1 MNQGITL
8 KDLLAFGSIGATI
21 IAGAFFFGG
30 LAARVE
36 TLEHSTVTAE
46 RMATLESEVRAM
58 RSSTDELKTSIKD
71 LVRTVRQDH
80 REP

>member
-30 LAARVE
+30 LAARVQA
-36 TLEHSTVTAE
+36 LEQSTVTAE
-46 RMATLESEVRAM
+46 RIATLEGEVRAM
-58 RSSTDELKTSIKD
+58 RASTDELKGSIKD
-71 LVRTVRQDH
+71 LVRAVKNDR
-80 REP
+80 

>member
-8 KDLLAFGSIGATI
+8 KDLIAFGSIGATV

-46 RMATLESEVRAM
+46 RMATLEGEVRAM
-58 RSSTDELKTSIKD
+58 RTSTDDLKNNIQD
-71 LVRTVRQDH
+71 LVRAVKRDK
-80 REP
+80 

>member
-30 LAARVE
+30 LAARVQA
-36 TLEHSTVTAE
+36 LEHSTVTAE
-46 RMATLESEVRAM
+46 RMATLEGEVRAM
-58 RSSTDELKTSIKD
+58 RASTDELKTSVKD
-71 LVRTVRQDH
+71 LVRAVRQD
-80 REP
+80 R

>member
-30 LAARVE
+30 LAARVQA
-36 TLEHSTVTAE
+36 LEHSTVTAE
-46 RMATLESEVRAM
+46 RMATLEGEVRAM
-58 RSSTDELKTSIKD
+58 RASTDDLKTSVKD
-71 LVRTVRQDH
+71 LVRAVKADR
-80 REP
+80 

>member
-46 RMATLESEVRAM
+46 RIATLEAEVRTM
-58 RSSTDELKTSIKD
+58 RESTDDLKGSIKD
-71 LVRTVRQDH
+71 LVQAVKADK
-80 REP
+80 

>member
-30 LAARVE
+30 LAARVQ

-46 RMATLESEVRAM
+46 RIATLEGEVRGM
-58 RSSTDELKTSIKD
+58 RQSTDEMKASMKE
-71 LVRTVRQDH
+71 LVAAVRRD
-80 REP
+80 R

>member
-1 MNQGITL
+1 MNQGVTL

-36 TLEHSTVTAE
+36 QLEHSTVTAE
-46 RMATLESEVRAM
+46 RIATLEAEVRTM
-58 RSSTDELKTSIKD
+58 RESTDELKGSIKD
-71 LVRTVRQDH
+71 LVRAVKADR
-80 REP
+80 

>member
-30 LAARVE
+30 LAARRDCA
-36 TLEHSTVTAE
+36 HAFG
-46 RMATLESEVRAM
+46 RAW
-58 RSSTDELKTSIKD
+58 
-71 LVRTVRQDH
+71 
-80 REP
+80 

>member
-30 LAARVE
+30 LAARVQA
-36 TLEHSTVTAE
+36 LEQSTVTAE
-46 RMATLESEVRAM
+46 RIATLEGEVRAM
-58 RSSTDELKTSIKD
+58 RASTDELRGSIKD
-71 LVRTVRQDH
+71 LVRAVKNDR
-80 REP
+80 

>member
-30 LAARVE
+30 LSARVV
-36 TLEHSTVTAE
+36 TLEQSTVTAE
-46 RMATLESEVRAM
+46 RMATLEGELRAM
-58 RSSTDELKTSIKD
+58 RSSTDDLKSSVQE
-71 LVRTVRQDH
+71 LVRAVRNDGRQ
-80 REP
+80 R

>member
-30 LAARVE
+30 LAARVQA
-36 TLEHSTVTAE
+36 LEDSTVTAE
-46 RMATLESEVRAM
+46 RMATLEGEVRAM
-58 RSSTDELKTSIKD
+58 RASTDEMKTSVKD
-71 LVRTVRQDH
+71 LVRAVRQE
-80 REP
+80 R

>member
-30 LAARVE
+30 LAARVQ

-46 RMATLESEVRAM
+46 RMATLEGEVRAM
-58 RSSTDELKTSIKD
+58 RASTDELKTSVKE
-71 LVRTVRQDH
+71 LVTAVKADR
-80 REP
+80 

>member
-30 LAARVE
+30 LAARVQA
-36 TLEHSTVTAE
+36 LEQSTVTAE
-46 RMATLESEVRAM
+46 RIATLEGEVRSM
-58 RSSTDELKTSIKD
+58 RASTDELRGSIKD
-71 LVRTVRQDH
+71 LVRAVKNDR
-80 REP
+80 